1 MTLQDSMAI
10 AGMGMDTH
18 VERMQVH
25 SSNIANVGT
34 PGYVRQIPIL
44 TENSQVPFDQLLAN
58 VRNQG
63 AAIGM
68 MTSPPEGVQML
79 GTVSDTTPGKKVYQP
94 EHPLADEQGFV
105 TLSNTNPLGDM
116 ADAMVA
122 SRMYE
127 ANLSLYNIVKTMATR
142 ALDIGQG
149 R

>member
-25 SSNIANVGT
+25 SANIANIGT
-34 PGYVRQIPIL
+34 PGYVRQIPVL
-44 TENSQVPFDQLLAN
+44 VENSVVPFDTLLN
-58 VRNQG
+58 KVRDQG

-68 MTSPPEGVQML
+68 MASPSQGVQML
-79 GTVSDTTPGKKVYQP
+79 GTVEDTTPGKKVYQP
-94 EHPLADEQGFV
+94 EHPLADDEGFV

-116 ADAMVA
+116 ADAMVS

-127 ANLSLYNIVKTMATR
+127 ANVSLYNIVKTMANK
-142 ALDIGQG
+142 ALDIGSG